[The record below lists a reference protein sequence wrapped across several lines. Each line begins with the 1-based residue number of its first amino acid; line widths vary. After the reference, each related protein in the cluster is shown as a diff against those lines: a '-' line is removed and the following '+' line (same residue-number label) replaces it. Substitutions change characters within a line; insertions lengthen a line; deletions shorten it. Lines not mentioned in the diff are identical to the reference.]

1 MAKRKGISV
10 RQRRVSRE
18 LRALRE
24 ERGLSCK
31 DVALAL
37 DCSESKISRME
48 TGERGLYAD
57 DVAAVLGFLR
67 APGKLRQQ
75 LVELVRDGEAKN
87 WHEIHGK
94 LPSNWKELVA
104 FEREASAIYSYE
116 PLLISGLVQTTDYIR
131 TLIQHGNQDLSEPE
145 SNSLVEARLRR
156 QIALGRSNALQL
168 NLVLEEM
175 VLRRTMGDPVMMY
188 GQLQHLLAVAARR
201 TVTLQVVPFDVEAAL
216 VTQGPLLIL
225 EFPTQPTLCYEETRS
240 GSTFLEE
247 EEHINS
253 ARLAWK
259 RLQTVA
265 LSAEDSLRLI
275 AEIAGKLRS
284 MA

>member
-145 SNSLVEARLRR
+145 SSSLVEARLRR

-247 EEHINS
+247 EEHINR

-259 RLQTVA
+259 RLRTVA

>member
-24 ERGLSCK
+24 VRGLSCK
-31 DVALAL
+31 DVAQAL

-75 LVELVRDGEAKN
+75 LVELVRDGEARN

-104 FEREASAIYSYE
+104 FEREASAIHSYE

-131 TLIQHGNQDLSEPE
+131 TLIQHGNQDLSELE
-145 SNSLVEARLRR
+145 SNALVEARLRR

-168 NLVLEEM
+168 NLILEEM

-225 EFPTQPTLCYEETRS
+225 EFQAQPTLCYEETRS

-247 EEHINS
+247 EEHIYR

-275 AEIAGKLRS
+275 AEIASKLRS

>member
-10 RQRRVSRE
+10 RQRHVSRE

-24 ERGLSCK
+24 IRGLSCK

-67 APGKLRQQ
+67 APGKLRQD
-75 LVELVRDGEAKN
+75 LVELVRTGEAKN

-104 FEREASAIYSYE
+104 FERDATAIYSYE
-116 PLLISGLVQTTDYIR
+116 PLLVPGLVQTTDYIR
-131 TLIQHGNQDLSEPE
+131 TLIQVANQDLSELE
-145 SNSLVEARLRR
+145 SNALVEARLRR
-156 QIALGRSNALQL
+156 QVALGRSNAPHL
-168 NLVLEEM
+168 NLMFEEM

-201 TVTLQVVPFDVEAAL
+201 NVTLQVVPFDVETPVAISGSLLIIETLDQLTLAFEE
-216 VTQGPLLIL
+216 TQG
-225 EFPTQPTLCYEETRS
+225 T
-240 GSTFLEE
+240 STFLEE
-247 EEHINS
+247 EEYISRVKLAWQKLRAVALSPDDS
-253 ARLAWK
+253 ARLIAD
-259 RLQTVA
+259 VA
-265 LSAEDSLRLI
+265 D
-275 AEIAGKLRS
+275 KLRS
-284 MA
+284 KT

>member
-10 RQRRVSRE
+10 RQRHVSRE

-24 ERGLSCK
+24 IRGLSCK

-67 APGKLRQQ
+67 APGKLRQD
-75 LVELVRDGEAKN
+75 LVELVRTGEAKN

-104 FEREASAIYSYE
+104 FERDATAIYSYE
-116 PLLISGLVQTTDYIR
+116 PLLVPGLVQTTDYIR
-131 TLIQHGNQDLSEPE
+131 TLIQVANQDLSELE
-145 SNSLVEARLRR
+145 SNALVEARLRR
-156 QIALGRSNALQL
+156 QVALGRSNAPHL
-168 NLVLEEM
+168 NLMFEEM

-201 TVTLQVVPFDVEAAL
+201 NVTLQVVPFDVETPVAISGSLLIIETSDQLTLAFEE
-216 VTQGPLLIL
+216 TQG
-225 EFPTQPTLCYEETRS
+225 T
-240 GSTFLEE
+240 STFIEE
-247 EEHINS
+247 EEYISRVKLAWQKLRAVAVSPDDS
-253 ARLAWK
+253 ARLIAD
-259 RLQTVA
+259 VA
-265 LSAEDSLRLI
+265 D
-275 AEIAGKLRS
+275 KLRS
-284 MA
+284 KT